1 MLSRLT
7 PAQRRRELQRLNNKA
22 GSLAQG
28 EGHRGERRSRIWI
41 GGLLKIVLKGIN
53 KKQECTLSDLNHN
66 ISDEGQTESIPGH
79 ISQSQIT
86 RPDHLLCQPH
96 LLHHKVLQTRPVT
109 NNSRP
114 VTNNSRPATARV
126 LFSDHSSVLQ
136 KNQYPIT
143 RSKRKIQQIRS
154 SEVIDRCKKG
164 VFLTRSRRSYSGFSS
179 VRDLRACNRKRRGCP
194 APVVSPLRPVYT
206 ITKLYPFI

>member
-22 GSLAQG
+22 RSLPQG
-28 EGHRGERRSRIWI
+28 EGHREERRSRIWI

-53 KKQECTLSDLNHN
+53 KSQKCNMSDLNHN
-66 ISDEGQTESIPGH
+66 TAEEDHNESTQNHLPGH
-79 ISQSQIT
+79 LHQSQIT
-86 RPDHLLCQPH
+86 RPETLPGPPYLLRHKTLQPRTAANH
-96 LLHHKVLQTRPVT
+96 P
-109 NNSRP
+109 
-114 VTNNSRPATARV
+114 RPAAARV